1 MAISDSD
8 ISSVVDQNGAVVL
21 DAKRGLIMTM
31 NATGGFVW
39 TRLERRMTLDRI
51 ARELAQESGAE
62 IGVVEADLHAF
73 AEELRTAGLL
83 TP

>member
-1 MAISDSD
+1 MAISRG

-21 DAKRGLIMTM
+21 NARRGVIMTM

-39 TRLERRMTLDRI
+39 KRLEERVTLSGI
-51 ARELAQESGAE
+51 AHELAEDTGAE
-62 IGVVEADLHAF
+62 IGEVEADLREF
-73 AEELRTAGLL
+73 AEVLRAAGLL